1 MFVLPVLWCAR
12 EEWRLL
18 PGFGGLADAT
28 AADVFNLLH
37 VPLFALIL
45 VGVMSA
51 GIGCGRP
58 GLPGVYTRVEKF
70 TGWVNEQIKKREG
83 Q

>member
-1 MFVLPVLWCAR
+1 VTIEDAHLCA
-12 EEWRLL
+12 
-18 PGFGGLADAT
+18 GFPEGQVDGCQGDSGGGLTMVGAGDRL
-28 AADVFNLLH
+28 V
-37 VPLFALIL
+37 L

-70 TGWVNEQIKKREG
+70 VPWIRQKLEENGSI
-83 Q
+83 